1 MGPSPIGPMSP
12 LGTDNEWLARTPSL
26 RNHNSCTVRRCP
38 PTSPQFVTIKHP
50 WRYCFIRAPLVQ
62 LFYPD
67 RTAPRETKKTA
78 SSFQR
83 YSHSSPPLPLH
94 DSDLHYPPPFPHRS
108 RSSLLILSKSYCPPH
123 LYRTI
128 MPAQRTRD
136 TPTYCA
142 SSSSSSLTTIL
153 TRVLTLDI
161 PQHSK

>member
-1 MGPSPIGPMSP
+1 MASPDAPFTKSQLVHRSAVSSHEPTIRQYKTP
-12 LGTDNEWLARTPSL
+12 LAILFHSCPARAIVLS
-26 RNHNSCTVRRCP
+26 RSHCT
-38 PTSPQFVTIKHP
+38 
-50 WRYCFIRAPLVQ
+50 
-62 LFYPD
+62 
-67 RTAPRETKKTA
+67 RETKKTA

-108 RSSLLILSKSYCPPH
+108 RPSLLIFSKSYCPPH
-123 LYRTI
+123 LYRT

-142 SSSSSSLTTIL
+142 SSSLTTIPA
-153 TRVLTLDI
+153 RILTLDI